1 MGCLL
6 DALGRG
12 YDVLGLG
19 RAAGGDEVL
28 RDLVL
33 ATRGRQRRRI
43 CGSADTNVYAYSP
56 PVKLT
61 RGGVRQLRI
70 ASSSAMANTGRSAF
84 DVMALAEMPRL
95 PPSVPMDV
103 QTLAAPP
110 R

>member
-1 MGCLL
+1 VLNLGPGFGAGGGGPLPITSSRMGCLL

-56 PVKLT
+56 P
-61 RGGVRQLRI
+61 
-70 ASSSAMANTGRSAF
+70 SS
-84 DVMALAEMPRL
+84 
-95 PPSVPMDV
+95 
-103 QTLAAPP
+103 
-110 R
+110 